1 MVEKKKKWAA
11 IVLLIIIP
19 LLTAT
24 INASLDYNERGPLGA
39 LADFLRG
46 LPIIIPMYLI
56 YGFITEKDFRTE
68 VITDVLIIIFWVA
81 IIFIIG
87 FLIWLFY
94 NY

>member
-1 MVEKKKKWAA
+1 MVEKKKKYAA

-19 LLTAT
+19 LFAAT
-24 INASLDYNERGPLGA
+24 IAGSLGYNERGPFGA
-39 LADFLRG
+39 VADFLRG
-46 LPIIIPMYLI
+46 LLIIFPMSFI
-56 YGFITEKDFRTE
+56 YYFITEKDFRTNFF
-68 VITDVLIIIFWVA
+68 TDVLIMIVWAV

>member
-19 LLTAT
+19 LFAAT
-24 INASLDYNERGPLGA
+24 INASLRYNERGPFGA
-39 LADFLRG
+39 VADFLRG
-46 LPIIIPMYLI
+46 LLIIIPMYLI
-56 YGFITEKDFRTE
+56 YCFITEKDFRTS
-68 VITDVLIIIFWVA
+68 VIADVLFYIFLAV

>member
-19 LLTAT
+19 LFAAT
-24 INASLDYNERGPLGA
+24 INATLRYNERGPFGA
-39 LADFLRG
+39 VADFLRG
-46 LPIIIPMYLI
+46 LPIIIPMSLI
-56 YGFITEKDFRTE
+56 YGFITEKDFRTL